1 MIPWAGR
8 ASVREATRGSTLVL
22 GPDHLANDCVIYWV
36 MARSSAR
43 RQSTPLLVGMDRGG
57 GPQVRTLAR
66 RPFKRE
72 DIDEGWL
79 QDLIYRHPALLSVE
93 EIEPDY
99 GPLIPLGREVP
110 TDVGPIDCLYI
121 SPNGL
126 LTLVEAKLWK
136 NPEARREV
144 VGQILDYANH
154 LASWNYEDL
163 DAYARRTTG
172 TGLWELLTRR
182 AGDLLDLEEA
192 EFIDAVTRN
201 LNRVRFLL
209 LIVGDGIKEST
220 ETLAAFLQ
228 GTPDLRFTLALIEMR
243 VYDMPAGEDLLVVP
257 AVVARTREMVRAVI
271 DVRDESGRV
280 RVTTPEPE
288 TPSQRAQ
295 DLRSRINDLSFYDS
309 IKAALG
315 PEGVVAAHAFLDAAE
330 AREWV
335 RVQSGDASRMVRI
348 ADPGGSGGFTLFGI
362 HKNGHLFVG
371 WLAGQTVRS
380 GIEFTGS
387 RAETY
392 LSRFP
397 RSWAASSSPPAIV
410 RHPSSGVRS

>member
-1 MIPWAGR
+1 MAG
-8 ASVREATRGSTLVL
+8 
-22 GPDHLANDCVIYWV
+22 
-36 MARSSAR
+36 SSAR
-43 RQSTPLLVGMDRGG
+43 RQSTPLLVARSGNGEHLAR
-57 GPQVRTLAR
+57 PLAR
-66 RPFKRE
+66 RPFKRD

-99 GPLIPLGREVP
+99 SPLIPLGREVP

-154 LASWNYEDL
+154 LAGWNYEDL
-163 DAYARRTTG
+163 DAYARRTIG
-172 TGLWELLTRR
+172 TRLWDLLEAR
-182 AGDLLDLEEA
+182 AGELLDLEEA

-201 LNRVRFLL
+201 LSRGRFLL

-243 VYDMPAGEDLLVVP
+243 VYDMPGGEDLLVVP

-271 DVRDESGRV
+271 DVRDEGGRI
-280 RVTTPEPE
+280 RVTTPEAEP
-288 TPSQRAQ
+288 PLQRGQ
-295 DLRSRINDLSFYDS
+295 DYRTRIDDLSFYDS

-315 PEGVVAAHAFLDAAE
+315 PEGVIAARAFLDAAE
-330 AREWV
+330 ERDWV
-335 RVQSGDASRMVRI
+335 RVEPGDASRMVRVV
-348 ADPGGSGGFTLFGI
+348 DPGGSGSFTLFGV
-362 HKNGHLFVG
+362 HKLGHLFVG
-371 WLAGQTVRS
+371 WLAGQTVRA

-387 RAETY
+387 PAETY
-392 LSRFP
+392 LKSISTLLGCDLVTASNSPAPEFWRQKPSVIEALVHHAVFF
-397 RSWAASSSPPAIV
+397 RHLDVFVAAV
-410 RHPSSGVRS
+410 RDSATPSTPQ